1 MKNLFFSFLL
11 FTFLINYAQS
21 TYIPDTN
28 FEIELANL
36 GYDDG
41 SLNHSVPTANIS
53 GVTYLYIPSKG
64 ISDLTGIEDFTS
76 LTFLNCASNNLTT
89 LDISNNLLLNNLIC
103 TGNNLTSLDVSNNTA
118 LILLSV
124 INNNLA
130 SLNLSTNL
138 LLESLYASNNLLT
151 SLDLSL
157 QPSLAELV
165 CDNNLLTSLTVKNGN
180 NSAIPNADF
189 SVINNPNLLCIEVD
203 NATYSTTNWTNIDA
217 QTTFR
222 NNCALTYVPDNNFEQ
237 ELINLGYDTVLDDYV
252 FTEDIEQIYNLNIAS
267 KGISDLTGITDF
279 SQLRYLYV
287 NNNLLTSLDVSQNS
301 FLIYLNCSNNQITSL
316 NLGSAS
322 GLGLV
327 NCNTNLLNSLDVS
340 NLFGLQN
347 LNCSNNNLTNLNI
360 NNNTLLKY
368 LYCGDNQ
375 LTNLNINSN
384 SQLIYLSCVNNQIS
398 NLDISNNLLLTN
410 LSCRNNQLTTLD
422 TSVNVALSELVCGY
436 NQITSLDLSTNIAL
450 TSLFCQNNQL
460 TDLNI
465 KNGNNTLITNSNY
478 NTVNNSNLYCIQ
490 VDNST
495 YSNNNWFQSDTYSI
509 FRNSCAKTYVP
520 DDNFEQALIDD
531 GLDNNPI
538 LDDYI
543 YTDVANMTTGLYL
556 SSKNISD
563 LTGLEDFTSL
573 VLLNLNDNNLTSI
586 DLSVL
591 SNLLYLYLNNNLLT
605 DLDLSTNTSLFQL
618 TCTGN
623 QLTELDL
630 NNNNLLNILHCDQN
644 QLTELDL
651 SSNSQLGVLLCDQN
665 QLTRLN
671 FKNGNNSLVLNS
683 NFKANANPN
692 LLCIEV
698 DDVTYSNTTWTNIDA
713 TASFSTNCH
722 YDETYVPDNNFEQEL
737 INLGYDTVLDDY
749 VLTDNI
755 NTITAINLSA
765 KGIADLTGIEDFIA
779 LETLLCVGNS
789 LTSIDISNN
798 INLLSLN
805 CQSNNITTIN
815 TSANLFLDTLNCS
828 SNTITNLDFTQNTF
842 LADLDC
848 SNNVL
853 TNLNVSNNTNLSN
866 LDCSNN
872 QIGGLNLT
880 TNTNLA
886 GLDCSHNLLI
896 GLLLTN
902 GNNTAITDA
911 TFDATFNASLTCIEV
926 DDEIYSTSNW
936 TNIDYH
942 ASFANNCHYGET
954 YVPDDNF
961 EQELINLG
969 YDTILDDYVITANIN
984 TVGFLDVS
992 FKSIADLTGIGDFTV
1007 LTQLLCNNNM
1017 LINLDLGNNTLLN
1030 YVNCSFNNL
1039 SDVYI
1044 SSPSLNYLSASN
1056 NQLLDIDLS
1065 GKLFL
1070 TYVELQNNSLN
1081 SLNIKNGNN
1090 TIITNFNITTNPN
1103 LFCVQVDDIAYSTTN
1118 WINKDAHTFY
1128 NTNCNYPS
1136 IWRTGHWINGIPT
1149 LTKNAIIDD
1158 DYNTGAFGS
1167 IDASQLNINSGKNVT
1182 ISPNSYIRIDTHIT
1196 NNGDFVIEHEGSFL
1210 QLQDIGLVSGTG
1222 NYLVKSKTTQ
1232 LIDADRFTYFSSPTA
1247 SETLNTFSS
1256 WANMNNVYSF
1266 NATLQ
1271 AWNPELPSN
1280 MMLQAKGYAIKGQPD
1295 VGQYPFNGETNFN
1308 GYFNNGIYTVPLHF
1322 TPGDPLLDDDN
1333 ALIGNPYPSAV
1344 SASLLLNNN
1353 ANANAFYFW
1362 THTSL
1367 LGSGGYIADDYAIWN
1382 RSGGIA
1388 STSGSPAPTGYIAS
1402 CQGFFVTALG
1412 SGTFT
1417 FDNSVRVSANNNDFR
1432 RLANGQDDKIW
1443 LNLTNDDGY
1452 FNQILLNF
1460 STEGTV
1466 NFDAKLDATRFETGN
1481 AISFYSNGLNQERF
1495 AIQALPSLLNQE
1507 VIPLGYEINNE
1518 TINSMEISIDHFEN
1532 FNEVDIYLKDNLLN
1546 ITHDLTQSNYQ
1557 FNVNNGI
1564 FNTRFELLL
1573 NRSSLGYEDYNNN
1586 NEKIVIIN
1594 QEDSSIKVSTQN
1606 QSTIIEFIAYDILG
1620 KQIISIKPN
1629 LSSFIIKNNYSS
1641 QNKDVNI
1648 KQGTVLFIKAKL
1660 ENGQIL
1666 NTKFIKN

>member
-1 MKNLFFSFLL
+1 
-11 FTFLINYAQS
+11 
-21 TYIPDTN
+21 
-28 FEIELANL
+28 
-36 GYDDG
+36 
-41 SLNHSVPTANIS
+41 
-53 GVTYLYIPSKG
+53 
-64 ISDLTGIEDFTS
+64 
-76 LTFLNCASNNLTT
+76 
-89 LDISNNLLLNNLIC
+89 
-103 TGNNLTSLDVSNNTA
+103 
-118 LILLSV
+118 LS
-124 INNNLA
+124 
-130 SLNLSTNL
+130 
-138 LLESLYASNNLLT
+138 
-151 SLDLSL
+151 
-157 QPSLAELV
+157 
-165 CDNNLLTSLTVKNGN
+165 VKNGN
-180 NSAIPNADF
+180 NSAIQNADF
-189 SVINNPNLLCIEVD
+189 TVINNPNLLCIEVD
-203 NATYSTTNWTNIDA
+203 DATYSTTNWTNIDA

-222 NNCALTYVPDNNFEQ
+222 NSCALTYVPDNNFEQ

-279 SQLRYLYV
+279 SQLRYLDV

-301 FLIYLNCSNNQITSL
+301 FLLTLYCSNNQITSL
-316 NLGSAS
+316 NLGSAA
-322 GLGLV
+322 GLSSV

-340 NLFGLQN
+340 NLYGLQN

-360 NNNTLLKY
+360 NNNPLLKY

-398 NLDISNNLLLTN
+398 NLDISNNTLLTS
-410 LSCRNNQLTTLD
+410 LKCRNNLLTTLD
-422 TSVNVALSELVCGY
+422 TSLNTALTDLVCQY
-436 NQITSLDLSTNIAL
+436 NLITSLDLSTNIAL
-450 TSLFCQNNQL
+450 TRLLCQNNKL
-460 TDLNI
+460 VDLNI
-465 KNGNNTLITNSNY
+465 KNGNNTLITNINF
-478 NTVNNSNLYCIQ
+478 NALNNLNLYCIQ

-495 YSNNNWFQSDTYSI
+495 YSNNHWSQKDGHSI

-520 DDNFEQALIDD
+520 DDNFEQALID
-531 GLDNNPI
+531 GGFDNNPT

-543 YTDVANMTTGLYL
+543 YTEVANITTGLYF
-556 SSKNISD
+556 SGEGISD
-563 LTGLEDFTSL
+563 LTGLEDFISL
-573 VLLNLNDNNLTSI
+573 TVLELGTNNITNI
-586 DLSVL
+586 DLSFH
-591 SNLLYLYLNNNLLT
+591 SNLLYLDLSNNLLT
-605 DLDLSTNTSLFQL
+605 DLNLSTNTSLFQL
-618 TCTGN
+618 SCTG
-623 QLTELDL
+623 
-630 NNNNLLNILHCDQN
+630 N

-651 SSNSQLGVLLCDQN
+651 SSNSQLALLFCEQN

-671 FKNGNNSLVLNS
+671 FKNGNNSFISNS
-683 NFKANANPN
+683 DFKANTNPN

-698 DDVTYSNTTWTNIDA
+698 DDVTYSNSTWTNIDA
-713 TASFSTNCH
+713 QTSFNTNCH
-722 YDETYVPDNNFEQEL
+722 YDETYVPDNNFEQAL
-737 INLGYDTVLDDY
+737 IDLGYDTVLDDY
-749 VLTDNI
+749 VLTENI

-765 KGIADLTGIEDFIA
+765 KGIADLTGLEDFTN
-779 LETLLCVGNS
+779 LETLICSGNS
-789 LTSIDISNN
+789 LATLDISQNS
-798 INLLSLN
+798 NLL
-805 CQSNNITTIN
+805 
-815 TSANLFLDTLNCS
+815 TLNCANNSLTTLDTSLNLVLETINCSLNQIS
-828 SNTITNLDFTQNTF
+828 SLDLSNNTF
-842 LADLDC
+842 LTNLNC
-848 SNNVL
+848 SDNLL
-853 TNLNVSNNTNLSN
+853 TNLNVFNNVNISN
-866 LDCSNN
+866 LNCSIN
-872 QIGGLNLT
+872 QISALNLV

-886 GLDCSHNLLI
+886 SLDCSHNLLI
-896 GLLLTN
+896 GLIMTN
-902 GNNTAITDA
+902 GNNTAITTA
-911 TFDATFNASLTCIEV
+911 NFDSTYNALLTCIEV
-926 DDEIYSTSNW
+926 DDAVYSSTNW

-942 ASFANNCHYGET
+942 ASFSNNCHYGET

-969 YDTILDDYVITANIN
+969 YDTVLDDYVITANIN
-984 TVGFLDVS
+984 TIGFLDVS
-992 FKSIADLTGIGDFTV
+992 FKSINDLTGIGDFMA
-1007 LTQLLCNNNM
+1007 LTQLICNNNN
-1017 LINLDLGNNTLLN
+1017 ITNLDLGNNFSLA
-1030 YVNCSFNNL
+1030 YINCSFNLL
-1039 SDVYI
+1039 SDLYI
-1044 SSPSLNYLSASN
+1044 SSPNLNFLSASN
-1056 NQLLDIDLS
+1056 NQLLDLDLS

-1090 TIITNFNITTNPN
+1090 TGITNFNISSNAN

-1136 IWRTGHWINGIPT
+1136 IWRTGHWINGIPN

-1167 IDASQLNINSGKNVT
+1167 IDASQLNINSSKNVT

-1210 QLQDIGLVSGTG
+1210 QLQDTGLVNGTG

-1256 WANMNNVYSF
+1256 WANMNRVHSF

-1271 AWNPELPSN
+1271 AWSLESPTNI
-1280 MMLQAKGYAIKGQPD
+1280 MMQAKGYAVKGQPD

-1322 TPGDPLLDDDN
+1322 TSGDPLFDDDN
-1333 ALIGNPYPSAV
+1333 VLIGNPYPSAV

-1353 ANANAFYFW
+1353 VNANAFYFW
-1362 THTSL
+1362 THVSL
-1367 LGSGGYIADDYAIWN
+1367 LGPGGYIADDYAIWN

-1432 RLANGQDDKIW
+1432 RLANNQDDKIW

-1460 STEGTV
+1460 STEGSV
-1466 NFDAKLDATRFETGN
+1466 NFDAKLDATRFDTGN

-1518 TINSMEISIDHFEN
+1518 TINSMKISIDHFEN
-1532 FNEVDIYLKDNLLN
+1532 FSEVEIYLKDNLLN

-1564 FNTRFELLL
+1564 FNNRFELIL
-1573 NRSSLGYEDYNNN
+1573 NRSSLGYEDYNNH

-1594 QEDSSIKVSTQN
+1594 QVDSSIKVSTQN

-1620 KQIISIKPN
+1620 KQLISIKPN

-1641 QNKDVNI
+1641 QHKDINI